1 MRVIRFMTT
10 INEMEEKDC
19 KDALLLLIRHL
30 ESEVQRLV
38 AENNQ
43 LKAEI
48 AELTKANDF
57 LNAIATR
64 GRDKLDEK

>member
-1 MRVIRFMTT
+1 
-10 INEMEEKDC
+10 MEEKDC

-57 LNAIATR
+57 LNAIAMR